1 MHIPVCLVIIKPH
14 FNHKI
19 VGAPRD
25 DEVSSSSN
33 PYSEKQ
39 SLPTHPTW
47 PGWPYIPPIIMVLL
61 LVDIEEERLK
71 DKGELNSL
79 AKENLS
85 YLILYLAIPRF
96 SYSSVS
102 HRCYFSLIVS
112 HSVLTI
118 EPINH

>member
-39 SLPTHPTW
+39 SLPTRPTW

-79 AKENLS
+79 AKG
-85 YLILYLAIPRF
+85 
-96 SYSSVS
+96 
-102 HRCYFSLIVS
+102 SLQKKKTEISDIV
-112 HSVLTI
+112 HIWV
-118 EPINH
+118 